1 MIRGLIGLA
10 AGCAALAWIV
20 ASVGVDA
27 IGHALARGG
36 WALPMMI
43 AVHLVQLLLSAQA
56 WRIGLGADTLGP
68 GQVFYIRWVREG
80 VNALLPVAQI
90 GGQVAGAQ
98 LLVRAG
104 LTPVQAT
111 AGTILDLT
119 LEAASQLVFTVLGV
133 WVLFDMR
140 QDRHWL
146 PWVESGLVLLA
157 AGVVGFIIAQ
167 RAGLMHLVERGIGAL
182 ARQWPAA
189 SNWSLV
195 GLHAELMRL
204 QRRHRA
210 LALATLT
217 HTTGWSL
224 GALEVWVALRWI
236 GHDVSLA
243 DSFVIESLGMAARSA
258 GFAVPGAVGV
268 QEGGFVLV
276 AGLFGVSA
284 TDALALSVLKRAR
297 EVLTGLPALAA
308 YNRRL

>member
-1 MIRGLIGLA
+1 MIRGVIGFA

-36 WALPMMI
+36 WALPMMA
-43 AVHLVQLLLSAQA
+43 AVHLCQLLLSAQA
-56 WRIGLGADTLGP
+56 WRTGLGAPALPLGRM
-68 GQVFYIRWVREG
+68 FRIRWVREG

-90 GGQVAGAQ
+90 GGQVAGAR

-104 LTPVQAT
+104 LTPVRAT

-133 WVLFDMR
+133 SVLFDLR
-140 QDRHWL
+140 TDRHWL
-146 PWVESGLVLLA
+146 PWVESGLVLLGL
-157 AGVVGFIIAQ
+157 GVGGFILAQ
-167 RAGLMHLVERGIGAL
+167 RAGLMHLVEKGIALL

-189 SNWSLV
+189 SNWSLT

-210 LALATLT
+210 LAIATLT
-217 HTTGWSL
+217 HTMGWSL
-224 GALEVWVALRWI
+224 GALEVWVALYWI
-236 GHDVSLA
+236 GHGVSLA
-243 DSFVIESLGMAARSA
+243 DAFVIESLGMAARSA
-258 GFAVPGAVGV
+258 GFAVPGAVGI

-276 AGLFGVSA
+276 AGLFGVSV
-284 TDALALSVLKRAR
+284 TDALALSVLKRVR
-297 EVLTGLPALAA
+297 EVVIGLPALVEYA
-308 YNRRL
+308 RPG